1 MKIFSKFQDYYDC
14 ALGSFTES
22 DVTVSRKHSVVE
34 ERYET
39 MPDMKEFD
47 GFWRFRRKGQCN
59 FLYGS
64 THIHMV
70 GFCGTW
76 YFYIWDSDDKDNMF
90 LRYVTFDE
98 IVKNNTDI
106 SMLRWKGKDQE
117 FRDPNKE
124 KYWQELFEKYGPVLY
139 CRFCPLP
146 RYCVPF
152 ANSEKLNMK
161 IDVWPTLK
169 EHKFIQVKDP
179 YSALWEIEHW
189 FDSHA
194 RPDEA
199 IVPVGD
205 DITRLQAYGFDKKTS
220 FRKAKEK

>member
-1 MKIFSKFQDYYDC
+1 MKIYSKFQDYYDC

-34 ERYET
+34 EHYNA
-39 MPDMKEFD
+39 MPDLKEFNGTWD
-47 GFWRFRRKGQCN
+47 YRRTIRYN
-59 FLYGS
+59 YVYGS
-64 THIHMV
+64 TQIHML

-76 YFYIWDSDDKDNMF
+76 YFYFFDSDARGFSF

-98 IVKNNTDI
+98 IVKNNTNF
-106 SMLRWKGKDQE
+106 SFFKWNVKDRE

-124 KYWQELFEKYGPVLY
+124 TYWQALFEKYGPVLY
-139 CRFCPLP
+139 CQYCPP
-146 RYCVPF
+146 SRHST
-152 ANSEKLNMK
+152 SEDLTMK
-161 IDVWPTLK
+161 IDVWPILK
-169 EHKFIQVKDP
+169 QHQFIQVKEP

-220 FRKAKEK
+220 FRKAKEMK